1 MDNVLVV
8 DVARVIAGMVSMNLQ
23 SIRAWI
29 VLLCCTVS
37 NAAAA
42 TGATAQPLDSEQLS
56 QMVTIHRDE
65 WGVPHIL
72 GPTDECV
79 VFGMGYAQAEDYF
92 WQLEDTTIRGLG
104 RYAEVYGPDG
114 IKDDLLNHAFEVVPR
129 SQADYERLPAE
140 HRLLLTAFTGGINW
154 YLERHPE
161 TPTRLLNH
169 FEPWMVMAVDRHILL
184 DFTYGRTH
192 AGNPQPLFD
201 TDPLLSTISNPTPL
215 GQATQDA
222 IGSNA
227 WAIGPSKT
235 ASGHSMLLINPHQPW
250 FGWGQFYEAHLHSQ
264 ETIRF
269 SGACFLGTPLPTIG
283 HNEHLGWTY
292 TVNTPDNADA
302 WKMVFDSTEDPLAYR
317 YDEGYEQAV
326 EWRDSLSVLIDGQVE
341 QRSLTFRKTHLG
353 PLVKQLNPTTY
364 LSANVAGIFDSSR
377 FTQILGMVRANNLE
391 EWKTAMGDCALP
403 MFNVAYADDA
413 GNILYLYNG
422 SIPIRDPAYNWRM
435 PVDGTR
441 SATQWQGLHS
451 LDELPQLL
459 NPKCGYVQ
467 SCNTSPFNT
476 TLDEN
481 PDRSAF
487 PAYMFE
493 DADHEKRRAKLSR
506 KILSELSNVTFD
518 QFSQLA
524 LDSRLYWPS
533 VQLPVFQRELQK
545 LGQTQPELARSLAPY
560 LEHLLDWD
568 CVAGNDSTQTTLC
581 VTWYEELHE
590 GVYPGEEL
598 KPQYDEDLSSQLAAL
613 GKAAEY
619 LNSIHGDWK
628 VPWGDVHRLQR
639 VPNKPDVDAAAFAFN
654 SLSRSLPC
662 PGAPGPLGVVFTVYS
677 VPSVPFLRP
686 ARYAV
691 VGSCYVGVVE
701 FGARIRAASAVQFGA
716 SANTRSPHYFDQA
729 ELFSQ
734 QQLKPAWFY
743 PDDVLANA
751 VHSYHPGE

>member
-1 MDNVLVV
+1 MDSIKVL
-8 DVARVIAGMVSMNLQ
+8 ARLKGVNMQRVRG
-23 SIRAWI
+23 WI
-29 VLLCCTVS
+29 VLLCCAAS
-37 NAAAA
+37 SPAAA
-42 TGATAQPLDSEQLS
+42 TVATAQPLDSKQLS
-56 QMVTIHRDE
+56 QMVTIHRDA

-114 IKDDLLNHAFEVVPR
+114 IEADLLNRAFEVVPR
-129 SQADYERLPAE
+129 SKADYEQLPDE
-140 HRLLLTAFTGGINW
+140 QRLLLTAFTGGINW

-161 TPTRLLNH
+161 APTRLLNH
-169 FEPWMVMAVDRHILL
+169 FEPWMVLAIDRHLLL
-184 DFTYGRTH
+184 DFTYTGTL
-192 AGNPQPLFD
+192 AGDPQALFD
-201 TDPLLSTISNPTPL
+201 TDPLLSAISPRTPH
-215 GQATQDA
+215 GQAALDA

-235 ASGHSMLLINPHQPW
+235 AAGHSMLLINPHQPW

-292 TVNTPDNADA
+292 TVNAPDNADA
-302 WKMVFDSTEDPLAYR
+302 WEMVFDSTEEPLAYR
-317 YDEGYEQAV
+317 YDDEFKQAV
-326 EWRDSLSVLIDGQVE
+326 EWRDSLSILVDGQVE
-341 QRSLTFRKTHLG
+341 QRSVTFRKTHLG
-353 PLVKQLNPTTY
+353 PLVRRLDATRY

-391 EWKTAMGDCALP
+391 EWKAAMGNCALP

-422 SIPIRDPAYNWRM
+422 SIPIRDPAYDWLM

-441 SATQWQGLHS
+441 SATQWQGLHR
-451 LDELPQLL
+451 LDALPQLL

-467 SCNTSPFNT
+467 NCNTSPFNT

-481 PDRSAF
+481 PDRSDF

-524 LDSRLYWPS
+524 LDSRLYWPA
-533 VQLPVFQRELQK
+533 VQLPLFRPELEE
-545 LGQTQPELARSLAPY
+545 LSQTQPELARSVEPY
-560 LEHLLDWD
+560 LQHLLDWD
-568 CVAGNDSTQTTLC
+568 CVATNASTQTTLC
-581 VTWYEELHE
+581 IAWYEELHE
-590 GVYPGEEL
+590 GFYPGEEL
-598 KPQYDEDLSSQLAAL
+598 KPQYAGNLTSQLAAL
-613 GKAAEY
+613 AKAADY
-619 LNSIHGDWK
+619 LKSIHGDWK
-628 VPWGDVHRLQR
+628 VPWGDVHRMQR
-639 VPNKPDVDAAAFAFN
+639 VPNKPDVEAAAYAFN
-654 SLSRSLPC
+654 SFSRSLPC
-662 PGAPGPLGVVFTVYS
+662 PGAPGPLGIVFTVYS
-677 VPSVPFLRP
+677 VPSVPFVRT
-686 ARYAV
+686 ARYAI

-701 FGARIRAASAVQFGA
+701 FGDRIRAASAVQFGA
-716 SANTRSPHYFDQA
+716 SANTKSPHYFDQA

-734 QQLKPAWFY
+734 QRLKPAWFY
-743 PDDVLANA
+743 PDEVLANA

>member
-1 MDNVLVV
+1 
-8 DVARVIAGMVSMNLQ
+8 MNLVWF
-23 SIRAWI
+23 RGWI
-29 VLLCCTVS
+29 ALLCCSVS
-37 NAAAA
+37 
-42 TGATAQPLDSEQLS
+42 TLVGASVVTAQSLDSKQLS
-56 QMVTIHRDE
+56 QMVTIHRDQ
-65 WGVPHIL
+65 WGVPHIM

-104 RYAEVYGPDG
+104 RYAEVAGSSG
-114 IKDDLLNHAFEVVPR
+114 IEDDLLNRAFEVVPR
-129 SQADYERLPAE
+129 SQSDYESLAE
-140 HRLLLTAFTGGINW
+140 EQRLLLAAFANGINW
-154 YLERHPE
+154 FLERHPE
-161 TPTRLLNH
+161 TPTRLLTR
-169 FEPWMVMAVDRHILL
+169 FEPWMVLAIDRHLLL

-192 AGNPQPLFD
+192 AGAPQALFD
-201 TDPLLSTISNPTPL
+201 TDPLLSTTSRLTPL
-215 GQATQDA
+215 GQAAQDA

-227 WAIGPSKT
+227 WAIGPPKT
-235 ASGHSMLLINPHQPW
+235 ADGHSMLLINPHQPW

-269 SGACFLGTPLPTIG
+269 SGACFFGMPIPAIG

-302 WKMVFDSTEDPLAYR
+302 WEMVFDSSEDPLAYR
-317 YDEGYEQAV
+317 YDDGHQQAV
-326 EWRDSLSVLIDGQVE
+326 EWRDALGILIDGQVE
-341 QRSLTFRKTHLG
+341 QRWVTFRKTHLG
-353 PLVKQLNPTTY
+353 PLVKRIDSTTY
-364 LSANVAGIFDSSR
+364 LSANVAGVFDTSR
-377 FTQILGMVRANNLE
+377 LTQAIGMVRAKNLD
-391 EWKTAMGDCALP
+391 EWKSAIGHCALP

-422 SIPIRDPAYNWRM
+422 SIPIRDPAYNWRK

-441 SATQWQGLHS
+441 SATQWQGRHS
-451 LDELPQLL
+451 LVELPQLL

-467 SCNTSPFNT
+467 NCNTSPFNT

-487 PAYMFE
+487 PSYMFE
-493 DADHEKRRAKLSR
+493 DADHQKRRAQLSR
-506 KILSELSNVTFD
+506 KLLGELSKVTFD
-518 QFSQLA
+518 QFSRLA

-533 VQLPVFQRELQK
+533 VQLPEYQRELEK
-545 LGQTQPELARSLAPY
+545 LSQTQPELADRIQPY
-560 LEHLLDWD
+560 LEHLLAWN
-568 CVAGNDSTQTTLC
+568 CISSNDSTQTTLC

-590 GVYPGEEL
+590 GIYPGETL
-598 KPQYDEDLSSQLAAL
+598 KSEYEGDVPKQLLALS
-613 GKAAEY
+613 KAAEV
-619 LNSIHGDWK
+619 LKSIHGDWK

-639 VPNKPDVDAAAFAFN
+639 IPNKADVEAAAVAFN

-677 VPSVPFLRP
+677 TPSVPVLRA
-686 ARYAV
+686 ARYAI

-701 FGARIRAASAVQFGA
+701 FGDRIRAASAVQFGA
-716 SANTRSPHYFDQA
+716 IANTKSAHYFDQA

-743 PDDVLANA
+743 PDEVLANS
-751 VHSYHPGE
+751 VHAYHPGE

>member
-1 MDNVLVV
+1 MNV
-8 DVARVIAGMVSMNLQ
+8 Q
-23 SIRAWI
+23 SVRGWI
-29 VLLCCTVS
+29 LLLCWCVS
-37 NAAAA
+37 SMAAA
-42 TGATAQPLDSEQLS
+42 TVATGQPLDSKQLS

-65 WGVPHIL
+65 WGVPHIF

-92 WQLEDTTIRGLG
+92 WQLEDTTIRALG
-104 RYAEVYGPDG
+104 RYAEVDGPDG
-114 IKDDLLNHAFEVVPR
+114 IEDDLLNRAFEVVPR
-129 SQADYERLPAE
+129 SQADYERLPDDQ
-140 HRLLLTAFTGGINW
+140 RLLLAAFTNGINW

-169 FEPWMVMAVDRHILL
+169 FEPWMVIAIDRHLLL

-192 AGNPQPLFD
+192 AGAPQPLFD
-201 TDPLLSTISNPTPL
+201 TDPLLSTTSTPTPL
-215 GQATQDA
+215 GQAARDA
-222 IGSNA
+222 IGSNE
-227 WAIGPSKT
+227 WAIGPSRT
-235 ASGHSMLLINPHQPW
+235 AAGHSMLLINPHQPW

-269 SGACFLGTPLPTIG
+269 SGACFFGMPIPAIG

-302 WKMVFDSTEDPLAYR
+302 WEMVFDSAEDPLAYR
-317 YDEGYEQAV
+317 YDDGYKQAV
-326 EWRDSLSVLIDGQVE
+326 EWHDSLGILMDGQVE
-341 QRSLTFRKTHLG
+341 RRSLTFRKTHLG
-353 PLVKQLNPTTY
+353 PLVKRLDATTY
-364 LSANVAGIFDSSR
+364 LSANVAGVFESSR
-377 FTQILGMVRANNLE
+377 LTQALGMVRANNLE
-391 EWKTAMGDCALP
+391 EWKAAIGHCALP

-422 SIPIRDPAYNWRM
+422 SIPIRDPAYNWRK

-441 SATQWQGLHS
+441 SATQWQGLHT
-451 LDELPQLL
+451 LDGLPQLL

-467 SCNTSPFNT
+467 NCNTSPFNT

-481 PDRSAF
+481 PDRRAF
-487 PAYMFE
+487 PSYMFE

-506 KILSELSNVTFD
+506 RLLSELSNVSFD

-533 VQLPVFQRELQK
+533 VQLPVFQRELET
-545 LGQTQPELARSLAPY
+545 LRQTQPELARRVEPY
-560 LEHLLDWD
+560 LEHLLDWNY
-568 CVAGNDSTQTTLC
+568 VAGIDSTQTTLC
-581 VTWYEELHE
+581 VTWYEELHA
-590 GVYPGEEL
+590 GAYPRETL
-598 KPQYDEDLSSQLAAL
+598 KPEYEGDLGSQLAAL

-619 LNSIHGDWK
+619 LKSIHGGWK

-639 VPNKPDVDAAAFAFN
+639 VPNKPDVEAAVVAFN
-654 SLSRSLPC
+654 GLSRSLPC
-662 PGAPGPLGVVFTVYS
+662 PGAPGPLGIVFTVYS
-677 VPSVPFLRP
+677 TPSVPLLRT

-691 VGSCYVGVVE
+691 VGSCYVAVVE
-701 FGARIRAASAVQFGA
+701 FGDRIRAASAVQFGA
-716 SANTRSPHYFDQA
+716 SANSKSAHYFDQA

-743 PDDVLANA
+743 PDEVLANA